1 MIREEIA
8 NANNLEHNY
17 VDLLIRTA
25 SHRYKTYTIKKRIEG
40 NRRIEHPAREIKLIQ
55 RWLVDKYFVHLPVHD
70 AVFSYRKGINIAM
83 NANIHRKNRYLL
95 RTDFKEFFPSI
106 KANDIRILLE
116 RHADSCDLQLSGT
129 DIDDITNIVC
139 RYGRLTI
146 GAPSSPILSNAIL
159 FELDTKMMSI
169 CEGMDVRYTRY
180 ADDMYFSTN
189 APQTL
194 SRVYEKLVTTV
205 SQFSSPALFLN
216 KDKTVFSSGKSIRR
230 VTGITITSDHKLS
243 LGRGKKRYIRSLVY
257 RFTVKKLD
265 NLEKSFLRGYLAY
278 AQSIEPAFVDRLEQ
292 KYGKDAI
299 NAIMHGKNKSR
310 K

>member
-8 NANNLEHNY
+8 KANNLERDY
-17 VDLLIRTA
+17 VDLLVRTA
-25 SHRYKTYTIKKRIEG
+25 SHRYKTYTIKKRTEG
-40 NRRIEHPAREIKLIQ
+40 NRTIEHPAREIKLIQ
-55 RWLVDKYFVHLPVHD
+55 RWLVHNYLARLPVHD

-83 NANIHRKNRYLL
+83 HANIHRKNRYLL

-106 KANDIRILLE
+106 KANDIRVLLGT
-116 RHADSCDLQLSGT
+116 HAETCGFQFSGT
-129 DIDDITNIVC
+129 DIEDIINLVC

-159 FELDTKMMSI
+159 FELDTKMSDI
-169 CEGMDVRYTRY
+169 SGGLAVRYTRY

-189 APQTL
+189 ATQTL
-194 SRVYEKLVTTV
+194 SRVYEQLVTII
-205 SQFSSPALFLN
+205 SQFSSPALSLN
-216 KDKTVFSSGKSIRR
+216 ENKTVFSSGKSIRR
-230 VTGITITSDHKLS
+230 VTGVTITSDHKLS
-243 LGRGKKRYIRSLVY
+243 LGRDKKRYIRSLVY
-257 RFTVKKLD
+257 RFTEKKLN
-265 NLEKSFLRGYLAY
+265 NLDKSFLRGYLAY

-299 NAIMHGKNKSR
+299 DEIMHSKNRSR